1 MLILIYYL
9 IVLLL
14 IAKQK
19 SRPIRFL
26 AFTYLVVIF
35 CFSGDIVDRDNYNH
49 LLLNIDNKIGMV
61 EIGWETIIFLFYN
74 LNLDIQALC
83 IFIGI
88 TYLLILFIVTDK
100 LSSGNNIPIAC
111 YMIGLFFLDVVQ
123 LRNTFSAVFI
133 LLSFYFLFLYDSKKS
148 RFLSLSLIILS
159 SLIHAS
165 NIIFTVFHFIV
176 RYKLKRT
183 VLFSICAVVVLTFAV
198 FSLATYFSVLFH
210 IEDKIARIAS
220 TEGYTSEH
228 AFLMVSLS
236 GIAIPLVSWF
246 ANKHIVLSDDNNKNL
261 FETTLK
267 LSVFVLTIIPLI
279 QLASD
284 FRRQIY
290 IVYIII
296 ASLLCRNLHKYTT
309 KMIPFFLIMIALM
322 YFTYSTFLGNRESV
336 FYPIFENNI
345 LFNAMK

>member
-26 AFTYLVVIF
+26 AFTYLVVLF
-35 CFSGDIVDRDNYNH
+35 CFSGDIADRDNYIH

-61 EIGWETIIFLFYN
+61 EIGWESIMFLFYN
-74 LNLDIQALC
+74 LNLDIQDLC
-83 IFIGI
+83 VFIGI
-88 TYLLILFIVTDK
+88 IYLSILFFVIDK

-123 LRNTFSAVFI
+123 LRYSFSAIFI
-133 LLSFYFLFLYDSKKS
+133 ILNFYFIFLHDSKKS
-148 RFLSLSLIILS
+148 RFLSLLLIILS

-165 NIIFTVFHFIV
+165 NIIFIVFYFIV
-176 RYKLKRT
+176 GYKLKQT
-183 VLFSICAVVVLTFAV
+183 VLFTICTSVTLTFAV
-198 FSLATYFSVLFH
+198 FTLASYFSVLFH

-228 AFLMVSLS
+228 AFLMVTLS
-236 GIAIPLVSWF
+236 AIVIPLASWF
-246 ANKHIVLSDDNNKNL
+246 ANKHIHLSDNYSKSI

-267 LSVFVLTIIPLI
+267 LSVFVLTIIPFI

-290 IVYIII
+290 IIYIII
-296 ASLLCRNLHKYTT
+296 ASMLCRFLDKYTT
-309 KMIPFFLIMIALM
+309 KMISLFLIMIALM
-322 YFTYSTFLGNRESV
+322 YFTYSTYLGNRETV

-345 LFNAMK
+345 LFNAIK